1 MKYILSP
8 RETGSQLTLC
18 SQHGSFYCRENLQL
32 GTNGRDTLTD
42 LKKVLIKTRVE
53 SNEATN

>member
-18 SQHGSFYCRENLQL
+18 SQHGSFYCREDLQL

-42 LKKVLIKTRVE
+42 LKKVLTNTRGE
-53 SNEATN
+53 SNEVNN